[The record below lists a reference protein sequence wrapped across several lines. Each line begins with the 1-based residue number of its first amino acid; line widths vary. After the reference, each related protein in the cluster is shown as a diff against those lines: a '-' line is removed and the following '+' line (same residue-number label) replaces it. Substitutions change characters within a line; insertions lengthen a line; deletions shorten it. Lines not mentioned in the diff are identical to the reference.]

1 MDRIQIYIFQ
11 KRKKEIIWTN
21 LDIRKEDYVLFEE
34 DGEKYIAVVTK
45 TFKQLNN
52 HYDCKFVL
60 KNDKK
65 IQEKTLKAE
74 DKEEKENKNTKRKML
89 SLKKLNDKELKK
101 YLENRIKAGNLTK
114 SILKDIDKFKL
125 KINLVDIQFNYENTK
140 LIILYTAEERVDFR
154 NFVKEM
160 AKKYKKR
167 IEMVQISQ
175 VEETI
180 KHGGF
185 GRCGRKLCCISFL
198 SKPIS
203 VSIKN
208 AKNQDLALNIENISG
223 RCGKL
228 MCCLNYEDDA
238 YTDIRGKLPKN
249 GDKIKTEEGIGEV
262 VDINPLKKILRL
274 KFFDENSDIYFK
286 KVKVEGDGKIKFLK

>member
-21 LDIRKEDYVLFEE
+21 LDLKKEDYVLFEE
-34 DGEKYIAVVTK
+34 NGEKYIAVVTK
-45 TFKQLNN
+45 TFKQLNK
-52 HYDCKFVL
+52 HYECKFL
-60 KNDKK
+60 LKDDEKLKEKNDK
-65 IQEKTLKAE
+65 
-74 DKEEKENKNTKRKML
+74 ENQNIKYNIL
-89 SLKKLNDKELKK
+89 QLKKLNDKDLKK
-101 YLENRIKAGNLTK
+101 YLENRIKAVKLNK
-114 SILKDIDKFKL
+114 EILKDIDKFKL
-125 KINLVDIQFNYENTK
+125 KINLLDIQFNYENTK

-154 NFVKEM
+154 EFVKEM

-167 IEMVQISQ
+167 IEMIQISQ

-180 KHGGF
+180 KYGHF
-185 GRCGRKLCCISFL
+185 GKCGRKLCCINIL

-228 MCCLNYEDDA
+228 MCCLNYEDDV
-238 YTDIRGKLPKN
+238 YTDIRKKLPKT
-249 GDKIKTEEGIGEV
+249 GEKVKTEEGIGEV

-274 KFFDENSDIYFK
+274 KFYDENSDIYFK
-286 KVKVEGDGKIKFLK
+286 KVKVEDNGNFIFLK